1 MKISIILI
9 VTFSFLIG
17 ISSCNF
23 KNEEQQYAEELIKK
37 VESFRKINNRIPE
50 NVSEIGILEE
60 MDSPAFYQKK
70 NDSTYI
76 IWYGLSVGESNV
88 YNSLTKEWKKEG

>member
-1 MKISIILI
+1 MKVSTILI
-9 VTFSFLIG
+9 FILSFLIG
-17 ISSCNF
+17 ITSCNF
-23 KNEEQQYAEELIKK
+23 KSDEQQYAEELIEK
-37 VESFRKINNRIPE
+37 VEFFRKINNRIPD

-60 MDSPAFYQKK
+60 MDSPAFYQKE

-76 IWYGLSVGESNV
+76 IWYGLGIGESNV